1 MSRNLALN
9 VSAETDH
16 AYQTCTRSRSHTGTG
31 KTRSSQ
37 DHRSLATRTQSATD
51 PLLPTGGLAPFHR
64 EKQALPTLEQITA
77 FNARLVDY
85 LSAGHFEIYD
95 RIISQAEQHGA
106 SKLNL
111 HPSLYPRLTANTQQL
126 LHFHD
131 CYTDISEDDD
141 ALLELDQ
148 NLSTLGELLEQR
160 FALEDQLIKAV
171 VLTTGQSF

>member
-1 MSRNLALN
+1 MLTKLARDPAPTQGQAKQGQAKIIDLWLH
-9 VSAETDH
+9 E
-16 AYQTCTRSRSHTGTG
+16 R
-31 KTRSSQ
+31 KTLLIHYCQ
-37 DHRSLATRTQSATD
+37 LAG
-51 PLLPTGGLAPFHR
+51 LPPFHR

-111 HPSLYPRLTANTQQL
+111 PPSLYPRLTANTQQL